1 MLEIPAGKLDAGENP
16 EDCARRELLEETGY
30 VTRYLR
36 KLTTIETS
44 PGFSDEIIHIYLAE
58 VERVQDPC
66 PDEGE
71 FVVPILIDSREA
83 IRMIVDGQ
91 ITDSKSI
98 SGILLA
104 FAEGKVMMMIR
115 VRFAPSPTGYLHVGG
130 ARTALFNYL
139 FAKHYGG
146 KLVLRIEDTD
156 VSRST
161 KEFEEQL
168 MESLLWLG
176 ITWDEGP
183 DVGGSFGPYRQSERG
198 EVYRGWYSISFK
210 GG

>member
-1 MLEIPAGKLDAGENP
+1 MEHSIRKEKIFSGRILDLERHTVSIQDGTTAFREVVRHPGAVAVVPFVDDKLLLVKQYRFPVQKFMLEIPAGKLDAGENP

-83 IRMIVDGQ
+83 ISMIVDGQ

-104 FAEGKVMMMIR
+104 FAGR
-115 VRFAPSPTGYLHVGG
+115 
-130 ARTALFNYL
+130 
-139 FAKHYGG
+139 
-146 KLVLRIEDTD
+146 
-156 VSRST
+156 
-161 KEFEEQL
+161 
-168 MESLLWLG
+168 ES
-176 ITWDEGP
+176 D
-183 DVGGSFGPYRQSERG
+183 DDD
-198 EVYRGWYSISFK
+198 
-210 GG
+210 